1 MDRDGFLYFVDRL
14 DDMIKTRGEK
24 VAPQQI
30 EEVIARLP
38 AVAEVSVYGVPD
50 ELLGEAVA
58 ASVALVPG
66 SRLTPER
73 IQRHCLEHL
82 ESFMVPRFIDIREEL
97 PTTANGK
104 INRRALRASAS
115 GASV

>member
-1 MDRDGFLYFVDRL
+1 MDSDGFLYFVDRL

-24 VAPQQI
+24 VAPRQV

-66 SRLTPER
+66 ARLSRAR

-82 ESFMVPRFIDIREEL
+82 ESFMVPRQIDIRVAL
-97 PTTANGK
+97 PTSANGK
-104 INRRALRASAS
+104 VNRRALREASNEAP
-115 GASV
+115 A